1 MDAETSFSH
10 VAPPIFDGDNY
21 DLWAIKMQNFLEA
34 LDLWEAVEEDYEIA
48 PLPDNPT
55 IARMKTYKEKKTRKA
70 KAKACL
76 FSGVSKIIFTRI
88 MSHNTAKAIWDYLK
102 EEYAGDERIRSMQV
116 LNLMREFE
124 LQRMKESDTIKEYSN
139 TLLGIANKVRL
150 LGTAFSD
157 SRIVEKIL
165 VSVPERYEASIAT
178 LENTKDLSKITLAE
192 VMHALQAQEQ
202 RRLMRQEGSVEGAFQ
217 VQFQSNGNKQ
227 KKKQN
232 NDTRPG
238 RLNKINKSNN
248 NQVFPP
254 CPHCKKT
261 NHPQK
266 RCWWRPDVKCHKC
279 GQLGHMEKICKSQQ
293 QQGEVK
299 VAEDQPQEEQLF
311 AATCFAANS
320 STESWL
326 IDSGC
331 TNHMSYDREL
341 FKELDK
347 TALSKVRVGNG
358 AYIAVKGKGTV
369 AIEGQT
375 GLKLLSDVLYVPE
388 INQNLLSVPQL
399 LEKGYKVLFEDK
411 NCIIKDSA
419 GKEVFK
425 VRMKGKSFA
434 LDFMSEEHAAVHKEV
449 SNTILWH
456 KRLGHFH
463 HSALIFMK
471 KNNMVRGLPDIEVE
485 SPTCIACQYGKQ
497 TRLPFPQN
505 KTWRAI
511 QNLQLIHTDVG
522 GPMSTPSLN
531 GSRYYIIF
539 IDDMTRMCW
548 IYFMKFKYEVADIFW
563 KFKTLVENQS
573 KCKMQM
579 IRSDN
584 GTEYTSKKFNK
595 FCEDT
600 GVEHQLTA
608 PYSPQQNG
616 TAERKNRTIM
626 EMARCLLHD
635 KDLPKKFWA
644 EAVNTAVF
652 LLNRLPTKAL
662 QHRTPFEAWYG
673 YKPELFN
680 LKIFGCLC
688 FSYIPHIKRDK
699 LDKKAESGI
708 FVGYSLISKAYRIYL
723 PHRNK
728 VIVSRDVKFLEFDC
742 WSWKD
747 NKFLEQFDCLNWK
760 GNNELG
766 LQEENED
773 VDDEPVRGTRL
784 LSDIYQRCNVA
795 VMEPGGYEEAA
806 TDKKWIN
813 AMEEELK
820 MIEKNQTWELV
831 DRPSHKKVIGVKWV
845 YRTKFNPDGS
855 VNKYKARLV
864 VKGYAQM
871 FGVDFS
877 ETFAPVARLDTIR
890 LLLALAAQK
899 GWLIHQLDVKS
910 AFLNGY
916 LEEEIFVEQPEGFA
930 LQGQE
935 DKVYLLKKALY
946 GLKQAPRSWYSRIDA
961 HLMSLG
967 FVKSLSEYTLYIK
980 KVNKDILMIS
990 LYVDDLFV
998 TGNCKEMIDKFKEEM
1013 ENVFEMTDLGKMTFF
1028 LGMQVQQKK
1037 NEIFVCQEK
1046 YAKEVL
1052 MKFNMGECKSAA
1064 TPMNQKEKFCRED
1077 GAEKVDEKL
1086 FRSLIGCLMYLTAT
1100 RPDIMHSVSLLSR
1113 YMHCASEIH
1122 FQAAKRILRYVK
1134 GTIDYGIWF
1143 KKVESL
1149 SFHGYSDSDWA
1160 GCVDDMRST
1169 SGYCFSL
1176 GSGVFSWCSKKQEII
1191 AQSTAEAE
1199 YVAAAAAV
1207 NQTVWI
1213 RKIMA
1218 DLHIEQEGS
1227 TNIFV
1232 DNQAA
1237 ISISNNPVFHGKT
1250 KHFKIKLFLLR
1261 EVQKEGQ
1268 VKLVYCKSEDQVAD
1282 ILTKALPKS
1291 RFEFLRQKLGVCSS
1305 KVKEEC

>member
-1 MDAETSFSH
+1 
-10 VAPPIFDGDNY
+10 
-21 DLWAIKMQNFLEA
+21 
-34 LDLWEAVEEDYEIA
+34 
-48 PLPDNPT
+48 
-55 IARMKTYKEKKTRKA
+55 
-70 KAKACL
+70 
-76 FSGVSKIIFTRI
+76 
-88 MSHNTAKAIWDYLK
+88 
-102 EEYAGDERIRSMQV
+102 
-116 LNLMREFE
+116 
-124 LQRMKESDTIKEYSN
+124 
-139 TLLGIANKVRL
+139 
-150 LGTAFSD
+150 
-157 SRIVEKIL
+157 
-165 VSVPERYEASIAT
+165 
-178 LENTKDLSKITLAE
+178 
-192 VMHALQAQEQ
+192 MHALQAQEQ
-202 RRLMRQEGSVEGAFQ
+202 RRLMRQKGSAKGAFQ
-217 VQFQSNGNKQ
+217 VKFQSNVNKH

-238 RLNKINKSNN
+238 RLNKINNKSNN
-248 NQVFPP
+248 TQVFPP

-266 RCWWRPDVKCHKC
+266 RCWWRSDVKCHKC
-279 GQLGHMEKICKSQQ
+279 GQLGHMEKICNSHQ

-311 AATCFAANS
+311 ALHRKLS
-320 STESWL
+320 HRQWL
-326 IDSGC
+326 HKS
-331 TNHMSYDREL
+331 HELDREL

-375 GLKLLSDVLYVPE
+375 GSKLISDVLYIPK

-399 LEKGYKVLFEDK
+399 LEKGYNVLFEDK
-411 NCIIKDSA
+411 NCMIKDSA

-434 LDFMSEEHAAVHKEV
+434 LDFMSEEQAAVHKEV
-449 SNTILWH
+449 SSTILWH

-463 HSALIFMK
+463 HSGLIFMK
-471 KNNMVRGLPDIEVE
+471 KNNMVRGLPDIEE
-485 SPTCIACQYGKQ
+485 ASPTCIAY
-497 TRLPFPQN
+497 
-505 KTWRAI
+505 
-511 QNLQLIHTDVG
+511 VG

-548 IYFMKFKYEVADIFW
+548 LYFMKFKYEVADIFW

-579 IRSDN
+579 IKSDN

-595 FCEDT
+595 FYEDT
-600 GVEHQLTA
+600 GVEHQLTT

-616 TAERKNRTIM
+616 TAERKNQTIM

-635 KDLPKKFWA
+635 KVLPKKFWA

-662 QHRTPFEAWYG
+662 QQRTPFEAWYG

-688 FSYIPHIKRDK
+688 FSYIPHIKREK
-699 LDKKAESGI
+699 LHKKAEPVI

-723 PHRNK
+723 PHKNK
-728 VIVSRDVKFLEFDC
+728 VIVSRNVKFLEFDC

-747 NKFLEQFDCLNWK
+747 NKFLEQIDCLNWK
-760 GNNELG
+760 GNSELG

-773 VDDEPVRGTRL
+773 MDDEPVRGTRL

-795 VMEPGGYEEAA
+795 IMEPGRYEDVA

-820 MIEKNQTWELV
+820 MIEKKSDV
-831 DRPSHKKVIGVKWV
+831 GVGG
-845 YRTKFNPDGS
+845 TKFNPDGS

-864 VKGYAQM
+864 VKGYAHM

-877 ETFAPVARLDTIR
+877 ETFALVARLDTIR
-890 LLLALAAQK
+890 LLLALATQK

-910 AFLNGY
+910 TFLNGY
-916 LEEEIFVEQPEGFA
+916 LEEEIFVEQAEGFA

-967 FVKSLSEYTLYIK
+967 FVKSLTEYTLYIK
-980 KVNKDILMIS
+980 KVNEDILMIS

-998 TGNCKEMIDKFKEEM
+998 TGSCKEMIEKFKEEM
-1013 ENVFEMTDLGKMTFF
+1013 ENVFEMTNLGKMTFF

-1037 NEIFVCQEK
+1037 NQIFVCQEK

-1077 GAEKVDEKL
+1077 GAEKILNRMLNV
-1086 FRSLIGCLMYLTAT
+1086 LTAT
-1100 RPDIMHSVSLLSR
+1100 RLDIMHSVSLLSR
-1113 YMHCASEIH
+1113 YMHCASEIY

-1143 KKVESL
+1143 NIVESL

-1169 SGYCFSL
+1169 S
-1176 GSGVFSWCSKKQEII
+1176 
-1191 AQSTAEAE
+1191 EAE
-1199 YVAAAAAV
+1199 YVVVAAVV

-1218 DLHIEQEGS
+1218 DLHIEQEDS
-1227 TNIFV
+1227 TKIFV
-1232 DNQAA
+1232 DNQAV
-1237 ISISNNPVFHGKT
+1237 ISIANNPVFHGKT
-1250 KHFKIKLFLLR
+1250 KNFKIKLFFLR
-1261 EVQKEGQ
+1261 EVQREGQ
-1268 VKLVYCKSEDQVAD
+1268 VKLVYCITENQVAD

-1305 KVKEEC
+1305 KVKDDY